1 MIFPLSFRMGWEKE
15 QERRGGTLLKQISN
29 LFLCSLS
36 VNPPSDNI
44 IPANPPCSL
53 SLVGSH
59 AKALRQ
65 ISLPVSQKLAKRQTH
80 VREAASRCPSKHTCA
95 SDKPSLTHTLKYLPI
110 LSLLGLTPP
119 SLFVIQYKHAKAG

>member
-1 MIFPLSFRMGWEKE
+1 MIFLLSFRMGWEKE

-65 ISLPVSQKLAKRQTH
+65 ISLPASQKLAKRQTLLGRLPVAVLRNTH
-80 VREAASRCPSKHTCA
+80 VLRTNA
-95 SDKPSLTHTLKYLPI
+95 LTHILKYLPV
-110 LSLLGLTPP
+110 LSLLDLTPP
-119 SLFVIQYKHAKAG
+119 SLFAIHYKQAKAG